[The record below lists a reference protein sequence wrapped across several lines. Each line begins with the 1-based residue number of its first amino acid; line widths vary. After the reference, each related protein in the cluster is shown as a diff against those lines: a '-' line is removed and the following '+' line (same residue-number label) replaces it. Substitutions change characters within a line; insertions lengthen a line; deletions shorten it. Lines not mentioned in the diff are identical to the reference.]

1 MGSLIL
7 VVMKRFFFLFVL
19 LLSTISTIGANN
31 NPLPPKVVIGIHID
45 GLNTDYLT
53 LFRNEL
59 SAGGFKRIMQEG
71 TCLENVDY
79 GYQNA
84 GVGADLATLYTGAL
98 PYLHGVASD
107 KWFNRTVSKT
117 SDLCLDTQAH
127 SFGLGPAYSAHR
139 LQASTLTDQLHEA
152 SMGKSNVVSIAIDP
166 TAAVLQAGHTGL
178 ALWMDAETGRWNTS
192 SYYETAL
199 PSWAGKTADD
209 YMDKRWEPLG
219 LASLYHA
226 ISTSKTKT
234 FAYDLD
240 QFCYGK
246 NKYRQFASTPYANNM
261 VADLAMQA
269 IQNYAIGKD
278 IWPDMLLLQFSLQP
292 LYTQTSA
299 TLSIELEDAYL
310 RLDKELAAFFDFVEK
325 YFGKGEVLIFLTN
338 NRNVSYQQ
346 PINPRIPSKS
356 FCTYRYMALLNAYLM
371 AHYGSHNWVLGANNG
386 HIYLNRKLIE
396 EQNKDLR
403 QVQQTAINFF
413 STIPGV
419 MNVSSSFQL
428 NEDFIGAQ
436 QLRYAFHANS
446 SGDLLFSLLPGW
458 YEVDKNDNP
467 TGFYSQYNT
476 TTPMYLWGWKIP
488 TANIEQH
495 VPATSF
501 APTLAYYLRISTP
514 NAAQGGRLPI
524 RLQE

>member
-1 MGSLIL
+1 MKKICLLFALLINLCPL
-7 VVMKRFFFLFVL
+7 V
-19 LLSTISTIGANN
+19 GAKNH
-31 NPLPPKVVIGIHID
+31 PIPPKVVIGIHID
-45 GLNTDYLT
+45 GLNRDYLT
-53 LFRNEL
+53 LFYNQL
-59 SAGGFKRIMQEG
+59 SSGGFKRIMQEG

-79 GYQNA
+79 GYQFA
-84 GVGADLATLYTGAL
+84 GKGADLATLYTGAL
-98 PYLHGVASD
+98 PYLHGIASNN
-107 KWFNRTVSKT
+107 WYNRNVSKA
-117 SDLCLDTQAH
+117 SPLCLDANAH
-127 SFGLGPAYSAHR
+127 SFGLGAAYSAHR
-139 LQASTLTDQLHEA
+139 MQASSLTDQLYES
-152 SMGKSNVVSIAIDP
+152 SMGKSNIVSIAIDP

-199 PSWAGKTADD
+199 PSWAGKSADD
-209 YMDKRWEPLG
+209 YFDKEWEPLG
-219 LASLYHA
+219 LASLYHS

-234 FAYDLD
+234 FLYNLN
-240 QFCYGK
+240 QLCSGK
-246 NKYRQFASTPYANNM
+246 NKYRQFATTPYANNM

-292 LYTQTSA
+292 LYTQTSS

-310 RLDKELAAFFDFVEK
+310 RLDKELASFLDFIDK
-325 YFGKGEVLIFLTN
+325 YFGKAEVLVYLTN
-338 NRNVSYQQ
+338 NRNLSYQK

-356 FCTYRYMALLNAYLM
+356 FCTYRYIALLNAYLM
-371 AHYGSHNWVLGANNG
+371 AHYGSYNWVLGAEEG

-428 NEDFIGAQ
+428 NEAFIGAQ

-458 YEVDKNDNP
+458 YEVDKNEKT

-476 TTPMYLWGWKIP
+476 TTPIYLWGWKMP
-488 TANIEQH
+488 NEHIEQH
-495 VPATSF
+495 IPATWF
-501 APTLAYYLRISTP
+501 APTLARFLRTSAP
-514 NAAQGGRLPI
+514 NAASGGRLPI